1 LLNKP
6 LLPADKALEAR
17 HQRLTRLQANDC
29 TRQSYLTENGE
40 ILWTSKLAE
49 KRRLWLVAVLAWGGR
64 RRNGWQKGGVELYI
78 TARREERLLNAAKEI
93 SEKYGTSVTPIVSDS
108 STEEGRQALFA
119 ACPDP
124 EILASTIKPPAPNG
138 DFLNVT
144 PEMWRE
150 SIETALIRPI
160 EIMRN
165 YIPVMKDKGWGR
177 IFNIA
182 TFSAKN
188 PMIWRLM
195 SGPAHSALINYTAS
209 VSREV
214 AQYGITIN
222 NLLPGMFAT
231 EGADEIMGFYA
242 DAFGLEPVKE
252 IVMTHFL
259 ENNKIPAG
267 FMAVA
272 DDLAP
277 MAALLC
283 SPLSRF
289 IVGQNIVIDG
299 GQHHSLF

>member
-1 LLNKP
+1 MDLQIKGK
-6 LLPADKALEAR
+6 KAIMAGGSAGMGRATAER
-17 HQRLTRLQANDC
+17 
-29 TRQSYLTENGE
+29 
-40 ILWTSKLAE
+40 LAE
-49 KRRLWLVAVLAWGGR
+49 A
-64 RRNGWQKGGVELYI
+64 GVELVI
-78 TARREERLLNAAKEI
+78 TARREERLLKAAQEMQD
-93 SEKYGTSVTPIVSDS
+93 KYGTKVTPIVADS
-108 STEEGRQALFA
+108 STDEGRAALFA

-124 EILASTIKPPAPNG
+124 DILAITIKPPAPNG
-138 DFLNVT
+138 DFLKVT

-150 SIETALIRPI
+150 SIDTALIGPI
-160 EIMRN
+160 EIMRH
-165 YIPVMKDKGWGR
+165 YIPAMKDKGWGR
-177 IFNIA
+177 IVNIA

-195 SGPAHSALINYTAS
+195 SGPSRSALINYTAS

-214 AQYGITIN
+214 AKHGICIN

-231 EGADEIMGFYA
+231 EGASEIMEPYA
-242 DAFGLEPVKE
+242 EAFGIEATTEAVGK
-252 IVMTHFL
+252 HFR

-267 FMAVA
+267 FMADA

-299 GQHHSLF
+299 GQHYSLF

>member
-1 LLNKP
+1 MDLQIRGK
-6 LLPADKALEAR
+6 KAIMAGGSAGMGRATAER
-17 HQRLTRLQANDC
+17 
-29 TRQSYLTENGE
+29 
-40 ILWTSKLAE
+40 LAE
-49 KRRLWLVAVLAWGGR
+49 AGADLV
-64 RRNGWQKGGVELYI
+64 I
-78 TARREERLLNAAKEI
+78 SARREERLVKAAEEM
-93 SEKYGTSVTPIVSDS
+93 SSKYNVSVIPVVADS
-108 STEEGRQALFA
+108 STNEGRKALFA

-124 EILASTIKPPAPNG
+124 DILCITIKPPAPNG
-138 DFLNVT
+138 DFLKVT

-150 SIETALIRPI
+150 SIETTLVGPI

-177 IFNIA
+177 IVNIA

-195 SGPAHSALINYTAS
+195 SGPARSALINYTAS
-209 VSREV
+209 VSREIAKHGV
-214 AQYGITIN
+214 NIN
-222 NLLPGMFAT
+222 NLLPGMFQT
-231 EGADEIMGFYA
+231 EGASELMGVYA
-242 DAFGLEPVKE
+242 DAFGLENDDEV
-252 IVMTHFL
+252 IMNHFI

-267 FMAVA
+267 FLADA

-299 GQHHSLF
+299 GQHSSMF